1 MTGYDPG
8 AECALCKGKCCREKG
23 CSLSPE
29 DMLQS
34 MGKKD
39 GKADRQEILELLKKE
54 NGQYAVD
61 FFTDQEGPCFYIR
74 MKHKCYTFVGVD
86 AIGICIAL
94 EEKGC
99 VLPMEQRPKGG
110 RFLESRAGGQC
121 IQHYTKQQMREDWR
135 PYQES
140 LSSIYREYEKLFR
153 EDGTFDR
160 CDEAYF
166 AYLRRTH
173 EAGRT
178 V

>member
-34 MGKKD
+34 MGKRD

-61 FFTDQEGPCFYIR
+61 FFTDQEGPCFYLR

-94 EEKGC
+94 EEKGA
-99 VLPMEQRPKGG
+99 
-110 RFLESRAGGQC
+110 FSRRNKDPRGDVFWKAVQA
-121 IQHYTKQQMREDWR
+121 D
-135 PYQES
+135 S
-140 LSSIYREYEKLFR
+140 VSSIIPNS
-153 EDGTFDR
+153 R
-160 CDEAYF
+160 CGKTGDHTRKAF
-166 AYLRRTH
+166 LQFIGNMKSSS
-173 EAGRT
+173 GRMEPLT
-178 V
+178 GVMRHTLLI